1 MKSGNSRGRRL
12 RVLRGAVPAAA
23 LAGMLAAAPAHAD
36 GPGGP
41 SAPSGKAAAT
51 GSVPAAAAD
60 ADPAVPFAK
69 VVPDSGAIH
78 LTEPLT
84 VEVEFHNTLS
94 TPITDSFIVAVGLRL
109 APPAAALTPQQVKA
123 EWYDSGASTWRT
135 VELTQGATAL
145 SGFLTVDGGLPSVG
159 SIPAK
164 GVAKV
169 RLRLT
174 LDQAVPVGEKLQF
187 VGQGLIQFFPGTEPV
202 LLMDGKAS
210 YDVTA
215 ARPTPT
221 PTPTSTGSGGPKPTP
236 SQTLPVIPSGD
247 PSDPSDPSDPAPSG
261 DPSTTAPAAPGG
273 GALPQTGGDTAREEL
288 AATGAPTLLLALGA
302 AGTAGAGAALVR
314 IRAGARGRTGG
325 PARRGE
331 HR

>member
-1 MKSGNSRGRRL
+1 M
-12 RVLRGAVPAAA
+12 PAAA
-23 LAGMLAAAPAHAD
+23 LAVAGMLAAGPAHAD

-41 SAPSGKAAAT
+41 SGPSGKTAPA

-60 ADPAVPFAK
+60 ADPAVPYARI
-69 VVPDSGAIH
+69 VPASGAIH
-78 LTEPLT
+78 VTEPLT
-84 VEVEFHNTLS
+84 VEVEFHNTLD

-135 VELTQGATAL
+135 IELTQGATAL

-174 LDQAVPVGEKLQF
+174 LDRAVPVGEKLQF

-210 YDVTA
+210 YDITA

-221 PTPTSTGSGGPKPTP
+221 PTPTPTGSATPKPTH
-236 SQTLPVIPSGD
+236 SQTLPVIPSG
-247 PSDPSDPSDPAPSG
+247 DPSDPSDPAPSG
-261 DPSTTAPAAPGG
+261 DPSTTAPAATGG

-288 AATGAPTLLLALGA
+288 AATGAPTLILALGA
-302 AGTAGAGAALVR
+302 AGAAGAGAALVR